1 MPTHI
6 YIPRWAK
13 WTSGLVIGL
22 LAIVLL
28 AAAIATEP
36 LKKYIEEKA
45 NTSLKGYTLHID
57 KLDLHPLT
65 LSLDLTNVILT
76 QNRHPE
82 PPMAHIPK
90 WHAGLQ
96 WGGLLTGQLVSDHR
110 IERPTAHVTRPQV
123 KAELADAS
131 PTMWQDKARQI
142 VPLRI
147 STVTVVQAELTYFDR
162 PRAKPVKLTDVQ
174 FEAGG
179 ISNRGGD
186 GEEYP
191 STIVVDA
198 RLPQGGRIKVEG
210 RANLLAKPFSSF
222 NVDFDLDGISLID
235 LIGLA
240 GGYNL
245 QLERGKLTANGR
257 TEFAPWRQ
265 VANVRDIRVEG
276 AKADY
281 IYRRYPKNEA
291 RRADATA
298 LAKKAKDKPLLVV
311 NVKQGKV
318 LDSEFGF
325 VNQAA
330 SPDYRVFVTEVNA
343 NLENFSS
350 RLRELQGDDAVVKVT
365 GRLMGTG
372 RTVIAGTFR
381 PEKPAPDFDLGVQ
394 IVKTDMKSFNDVLR
408 AYADFDVHRGNLSFF
423 SELSIREGQVSGYL
437 KPIFRDVEVYDPHQ
451 DKEKGWSKQLYESVI
466 VGIVELLKNSTN
478 EQVAADAV
486 VTGPLPNPSVDTW
499 QVLSTLIQNAF
510 FKAIL
515 PGLEREYGKA

>member
-76 QNRHPE
+76 QNHHPE

-311 NVKQGKV
+311 NVK
-318 LDSEFGF
+318 
-325 VNQAA
+325 
-330 SPDYRVFVTEVNA
+330 
-343 NLENFSS
+343 
-350 RLRELQGDDAVVKVT
+350 
-365 GRLMGTG
+365 
-372 RTVIAGTFR
+372 
-381 PEKPAPDFDLGVQ
+381 
-394 IVKTDMKSFNDVLR
+394 
-408 AYADFDVHRGNLSFF
+408 
-423 SELSIREGQVSGYL
+423 
-437 KPIFRDVEVYDPHQ
+437 
-451 DKEKGWSKQLYESVI
+451 
-466 VGIVELLKNSTN
+466 
-478 EQVAADAV
+478 
-486 VTGPLPNPSVDTW
+486 
-499 QVLSTLIQNAF
+499 
-510 FKAIL
+510 
-515 PGLEREYGKA
+515 

>member
-1 MPTHI
+1 M
-6 YIPRWAK
+6 
-13 WTSGLVIGL
+13 
-22 LAIVLL
+22 
-28 AAAIATEP
+28 
-36 LKKYIEEKA
+36 
-45 NTSLKGYTLHID
+45 
-57 KLDLHPLT
+57 
-65 LSLDLTNVILT
+65 
-76 QNRHPE
+76 
-82 PPMAHIPK
+82 
-90 WHAGLQ
+90 
-96 WGGLLTGQLVSDHR
+96 
-110 IERPTAHVTRPQV
+110 
-123 KAELADAS
+123 
-131 PTMWQDKARQI
+131 
-142 VPLRI
+142 
-147 STVTVVQAELTYFDR
+147 
-162 PRAKPVKLTDVQ
+162 
-174 FEAGG
+174 
-179 ISNRGGD
+179 
-186 GEEYP
+186 
-191 STIVVDA
+191 
-198 RLPQGGRIKVEG
+198 
-210 RANLLAKPFSSF
+210 
-222 NVDFDLDGISLID
+222 
-235 LIGLA
+235 
-240 GGYNL
+240 
-245 QLERGKLTANGR
+245 
-257 TEFAPWRQ
+257 
-265 VANVRDIRVEG
+265 
-276 AKADY
+276 
-281 IYRRYPKNEA
+281 
-291 RRADATA
+291 
-298 LAKKAKDKPLLVV
+298 
-311 NVKQGKV
+311 
-318 LDSEFGF
+318 DSEFGF